1 MKSLTP
7 GRNDPERQFRNN
19 LHTVL
24 RSLEESVKDLLENF
38 WDEPL
43 RRHSLDLA
51 TSILEGCKTFGYLE
65 LASVT
70 RAMTSLL
77 ALSMEDVLSLQ
88 GALTE
93 KLKELLGLMKEMA
106 HLLVA

>member
-1 MKSLTP
+1 MKSVIP

-24 RSLEESVKDLLENF
+24 RELEESINDLLENF
-38 WDEPL
+38 WEEPL
-43 RRHSLDLA
+43 RRHTLELA
-51 TSILEGCKTFGYLE
+51 SSILESCKAFGYLE

-77 ALSMEDVLSLQ
+77 ALPMEDVCTLQ

-93 KLKELLGLMKEMA
+93 KLRELLGLMKEMA
-106 HLLVA
+106 KILVA